1 MKPKRKSL
9 RISSPNYKNKKV
21 LNMSED
27 TTQIE
32 DVQEDTLVE
41 EETET
46 TEVVESSDQEE
57 LSLSE
62 TVLKTLIGESTEEE
76 DEESLEEAKH
86 SKKKE
91 AKDEDEDDEEDDI
104 DEAKEEDDDD
114 DEDEDEDIDE
124 AMHGDDDDDD
134 EEEAPKTKAEILN
147 QMYKEMK
154 GMKKSQLQAAFD
166 KLDAF
171 GKQKDEAAAEPAN
184 DGEKAIDATVSS
196 IKKSADD
203 AKKTTKGDLLQ
214 ASYKI
219 IKSMKK
225 SDLQANY
232 GKLKKELKAA
242 YGMDESFDLESEVDL
257 LVQAD
262 SNLSEEF
269 KDKAQ
274 VVFEAAIANKV
285 YDIKASLE
293 EQYNSDLQ
301 EEISHVRDTLIEKI
315 DSYLTYVV
323 EEWTEENEE
332 LVESKLRADITEGF
346 IKGLQNLFLESYIDV
361 PTEKR
366 DLVNELEE
374 KVGLIEGSLDQ
385 AESDKEDLQEQLED
399 LLRDK
404 IIREHSEDLTS
415 TQVEK
420 LNHLLDGAEFVSEE
434 SFSQKVATVKETF
447 FSAKSDEDI
456 AETTTTSGDVEVV
469 VEGQADVKQEVPA
482 DMKHYVQALNTLG
495 QNSSFINN

>member
-1 MKPKRKSL
+1 
-9 RISSPNYKNKKV
+9 
-21 LNMSED
+21 MSED

-104 DEAKEEDDDD
+104 DEAKEEEDDDD

-171 GKQKDEAAAEPAN
+171 GKQKDEATAEPAN

-301 EEISHVRDTLIEKI
+301 E
-315 DSYLTYVV
+315 
-323 EEWTEENEE
+323 
-332 LVESKLRADITEGF
+332 
-346 IKGLQNLFLESYIDV
+346 
-361 PTEKR
+361 
-366 DLVNELEE
+366 
-374 KVGLIEGSLDQ
+374 
-385 AESDKEDLQEQLED
+385 
-399 LLRDK
+399 
-404 IIREHSEDLTS
+404 
-415 TQVEK
+415 
-420 LNHLLDGAEFVSEE
+420 
-434 SFSQKVATVKETF
+434 
-447 FSAKSDEDI
+447 
-456 AETTTTSGDVEVV
+456 
-469 VEGQADVKQEVPA
+469 
-482 DMKHYVQALNTLG
+482 
-495 QNSSFINN
+495 

>member
-1 MKPKRKSL
+1 
-9 RISSPNYKNKKV
+9 
-21 LNMSED
+21 
-27 TTQIE
+27 
-32 DVQEDTLVE
+32 
-41 EETET
+41 
-46 TEVVESSDQEE
+46 
-57 LSLSE
+57 
-62 TVLKTLIGESTEEE
+62 
-76 DEESLEEAKH
+76 
-86 SKKKE
+86 
-91 AKDEDEDDEEDDI
+91 
-104 DEAKEEDDDD
+104 
-114 DEDEDEDIDE
+114 
-124 AMHGDDDDDD
+124 
-134 EEEAPKTKAEILN
+134 
-147 QMYKEMK
+147 
-154 GMKKSQLQAAFD
+154 
-166 KLDAF
+166 
-171 GKQKDEAAAEPAN
+171 
-184 DGEKAIDATVSS
+184 
-196 IKKSADD
+196 
-203 AKKTTKGDLLQ
+203 
-214 ASYKI
+214 
-219 IKSMKK
+219 MKK

-374 KVGLIEGSLDQ
+374 KVGLVEGSLEQ

-420 LNHLLDGAEFVSEE
+420 LNHLLDGAEFVSED

-447 FSAKSDEDI
+447 FAEKSEEEI

-482 DMKHYVQALNTLG
+482 AMKHYVQALNSLG